1 MNTFLRTFVDTSNF
15 PIIQAV
21 LAHLFVFTYFSIIQ
35 NFKIILSFFHNRNEG
50 KMFVHPVTHD
60 AHGLALKKE
69 SGEAGFSACGRSR
82 KRHSS
87 IPPQCD
93 PRGAFFIVW
102 KRSFL
107 YDKKPCAEAPPKHRT
122 SYSYFI
128 GKPYSCTST
137 NIL

>member
-1 MNTFLRTFVDTSNF
+1 MNTILRTFADTSNF

-69 SGEAGFSACGRSR
+69 CALAHSR
-82 KRHSS
+82 
-87 IPPQCD
+87 
-93 PRGAFFIVW
+93 
-102 KRSFL
+102 
-107 YDKKPCAEAPPKHRT
+107 AEAR
-122 SYSYFI
+122 
-128 GKPYSCTST
+128 
-137 NIL
+137 LL